1 MKTFESDKVIIN
13 NSSENI
19 FNFLSDFNNFEKL
32 MPEQIAN
39 WQATE
44 NSCSFTIQGMAD
56 IGMKIQEK
64 IPYSKIVIVPDGK
77 VPFTFELVCSLKNIS
92 SEKTETQLIFYA
104 DLNPVLSMM
113 ASKPL
118 QNFVNILGG
127 KLKEY
132 FGG

>member
-1 MKTFESDKVIIN
+1 MKNFESEKLIIN
-13 NSSENI
+13 KSPENI
-19 FNFLSDFNNFEKL
+19 FNFLSNFNNFEKF

-64 IPYSKIVIVPDGK
+64 IPHTKIIIVPDGK
-77 VPFTFELVCSLKNIS
+77 VPFEFELVCSLKNIS
-92 SEKTETQLIFYA
+92 SDKTETQLFFNA

-118 QNFVNILGG
+118 QNFVNILGE

-132 FGG
+132 FEG

>member
-1 MKTFESDKVIIN
+1 MKSFKSGEILIN
-13 NSSENI
+13 KPPEQI
-19 FNFLSDFNNFEKL
+19 FNFLSNLNNFEKL

-39 WQATE
+39 WKATE

-77 VPFTFELVCSLKNIS
+77 VPFEFELVCSLKNIS
-92 SEKTETQLIFYA
+92 SDKTETQLIFNA

-132 FGG
+132 FEE